1 MTARCLLMEVRFD
14 SGPAAWLDRLLPALR
29 PLVEA
34 ARPESMFTCTPGGR
48 VSRDRK
54 VKWTTVEEWVA
65 APTTGTLSMHT
76 YEGAARR
83 VLSVYLRHKPDSDRR
98 FHAPAE
104 IWLGA
109 EGAAGDELLQASD
122 AFLGFAT
129 SIPGV
134 LFGGIT
140 FVDNLAQAWSE
151 VTGTA
156 TDIEKQSA
164 AFQARH
170 AHDWRLYLDTWTL
183 CRRLYWKTLLGP
195 TLAAAAGGA
204 DAARAAGALDLREL
218 DGSLLFQ
225 AMPGPPRD
233 SLDPEFLAATTSL
246 RRWLWPHTF
255 KNPLDAA
262 GFEAEVGLPTPSP
275 TLG

>member
-1 MTARCLLMEVRFD
+1 
-14 SGPAAWLDRLLPALR
+14 
-29 PLVEA
+29 
-34 ARPESMFTCTPGGR
+34 
-48 VSRDRK
+48 
-54 VKWTTVEEWVA
+54 
-65 APTTGTLSMHT
+65 MHT
-76 YEGAARR
+76 YEASSLRT
-83 VLSVYLRHKPDSDRR
+83 LEVYLRHKPNADRR

-109 EGAAGDELLQASD
+109 EGTTGDALLQASD
-122 AFLGFAT
+122 AFLVFAT

-204 DAARAAGALDLREL
+204 SAARAAGALDLREL
-218 DGSLLFQ
+218 GGSLLFQ

-262 GFEAEVGLPTPSP
+262 GFEAEVGLPSAAPA
-275 TLG
+275 